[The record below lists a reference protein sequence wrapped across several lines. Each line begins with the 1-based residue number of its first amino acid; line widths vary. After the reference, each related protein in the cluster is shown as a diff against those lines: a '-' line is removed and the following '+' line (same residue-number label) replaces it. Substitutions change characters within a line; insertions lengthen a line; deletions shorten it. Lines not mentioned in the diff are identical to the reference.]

1 MLCMFLSSC
10 GLHLDVNTDDGNEET
25 IFPTDTLAS
34 KGDTV
39 SSSPSASEIM
49 ETVVWKSSFFVDV
62 NKDEKSGYP
71 YVNSEHCQ
79 RYICRDGNWLYVAQ
93 NNFDKGSTLFR
104 YCGRKKEVIYKS
116 KLGQIY
122 SLNAQN
128 GWVVF
133 QLVEKSGEHRE
144 IDNYSIVR
152 LNSDGS
158 NVKKISARV
167 YDLWLYDNRIYFS
180 NFTKWGGKNIESMDI
195 NGGDINTIIEKD
207 KGVYFYVMNG
217 KIYMIYDKD
226 NNNNCELYQMNL
238 DGTSQVII
246 TKFVAF
252 ANTVCLQEDS
262 VYFIKPETEF
272 LYQLNFGER
281 QEMDLTSEEVEK
293 YFFNDESIYFQ
304 SNYDNNGVK
313 RLSLSDGY
321 MKLITNKGIANL
333 RYFDMILDK
342 KIFFNC
348 DNEKLTYVECDTGKE
363 KIIKLKG

>member
-10 GLHLDVNTDDGNEET
+10 GLHQDVNTDDGNEEI
-25 IFPTDTLAS
+25 IFPTDTSAS
-34 KGDTV
+34 KGDIV
-39 SSSPSASEIM
+39 SSSPSATEIM

-62 NKDEKSGYP
+62 DKDEKSGYP
-71 YVNSEHCQ
+71 YVNSERCQ
-79 RYICRDGNWLYVAQ
+79 RYICKDGNWLYVAQ

-104 YCGRKKEVIYKS
+104 YDGSKKEVIYKS
-116 KLGQIY
+116 KFGQIY
-122 SLNAQN
+122 SLNARN

-133 QLVEKSGEHRE
+133 RLVEKLGKHRE
-144 IDNYSIVR
+144 IDDYSIVR

-195 NGGDINTIIEKD
+195 NGGDINTIIERD
-207 KGVYFYVMNG
+207 KGVYFYVMNE

-226 NNNNCELYQMNL
+226 DNNNCELYQMNL
-238 DGTSQVII
+238 DGTSQVLI

-252 ANTVCLQEDS
+252 PDSVCLQENS

-272 LYQLNFGER
+272 LYQFNYGDMKEIA
-281 QEMDLTSEEVEK
+281 LTSEQVEK
-293 YFFNDESIYFQ
+293 YFFSDNSIYYQ
-304 SNYDNNGVK
+304 SIYDNGGVK
-313 RLSLSDGY
+313 KLSLSDGQK
-321 MKLITNKGIANL
+321 KLITNKGIANS
-333 RYFDMILDK
+333 RCFDIILNK

-348 DNEKLTYVECDTGKE
+348 DNEKLSYVECVTGKE
-363 KIIKLKG
+363 KMIKLK